1 LGLEQSERLAT
12 ICSPRRAGDPW
23 SKRWLPAALAA
34 WLALG
39 AAAAGQARVP
49 GDLNDDGAVDAADR
63 LLMRHLLAE
72 NIGLSD
78 VVAANADV
86 NEDGVFRGVDGAWL
100 LLLEPPYRGRLLACA
115 AVDTI
120 STAEADFLLLI
131 SGLGELRPA
140 RYPAVRYAVE
150 YRTLTPWGGAA
161 TATGLLALP
170 GGASGTLPVVSY
182 QHGTVTDRDEAPSR
196 PDSTEG
202 LGAALIYTAS
212 GGYAATAP
220 DYLGLGGGPGRH
232 PYLHAATEAA
242 AGIDLLRAARTA
254 AAGYGATLD
263 GPLFLAGYSQG
274 GHATMA
280 LHRELEARFGDAWP
294 VTAAAPMAGPYDLS
308 GTMLDYALSQDD
320 YDPMLT
326 VYVSYLLMMI
336 TDVYPFAPSPAE
348 MFQPPY
354 DAQMVDLFDGTR
366 TAGEIAAALPSRLA
380 DLLLPEFAAAVQAD
394 PYHPVRVAAWLNDV
408 YDWRPVSPLR
418 MYHSAGDTVVPIGN
432 AQVAL
437 ARMTALGAGVDLVVV
452 SDTMGHGDAAIP
464 CLLQSRLWFDS
475 FVNR

>member
-1 LGLEQSERLAT
+1 MDN
-12 ICSPRRAGDPW
+12 RAPGRGIFRPCGF
-23 SKRWLPAALAA
+23 WLPAALAA

-39 AAAAGQARVP
+39 AAVAGQARMP
-49 GDLNDDGAVDAADR
+49 GDLNDDGFVDAADR

-72 NIGLSD
+72 NIGLRD
-78 VVAANADV
+78 VNAANADV

-115 AVDTI
+115 PVDTI
-120 STAEADFLLLI
+120 SIAEADFLLLVA
-131 SGLGELRPA
+131 GLGELRPA
-140 RYPAVRYAVE
+140 RYPAVRYSVG
-150 YRTLTPWGGAA
+150 YRTLSPWGGAA
-161 TATGLLALP
+161 TATGLLTLP
-170 GGASGTLPVVSY
+170 GGVSGTLPVVSY
-182 QHGTVTDRDEAPSR
+182 QHGTITDRAEAPSR

-202 LGAALIYTAS
+202 LGAALIYTAA

-220 DYLGLGGGPGRH
+220 DYLGLGGGLGRH
-232 PYLHAATEAA
+232 PYLHADTEAA

-254 AAGYGATLD
+254 AAGYGAALD
-263 GPLFLAGYSQG
+263 GPLFLTGYSQG

-280 LHRELEARFGDAWP
+280 LHRELERHFGAEWP

-326 VYVSYLLMMI
+326 VYVSDLLVMI
-336 TDVYPFAPSPAE
+336 TDVYPFAPAVAE

-354 DAQMVDLFDGTR
+354 DAQMLDLFDGTY
-366 TAGEIAAALPSRLA
+366 TSGEIAAALPSRLA
-380 DLLLPEFAAAVQAD
+380 DLLLPEFAAAVKAD

-408 YDWRPVSPLR
+408 YDWLPAAPLR
-418 MYHSAGDTVVPIGN
+418 MYHSAGDAVVPIGN

-437 ARMTALGAGVDLVVV
+437 ARMTALGAGVELVVV

-464 CLLQSRLWFDS
+464 CLFQSRLWFDE
-475 FVNR
+475 FLKR